1 MVVLLRLLTKLNVAT
16 LRLVENQINVSRL
29 LYYSIYPTVVLWC
42 CGSYLYTVQISQ
54 EFCFYVK

>member
-29 LYYSIYPTVVLWC
+29 SYYSIYPTVVVLWHLFIYC
-42 CGSYLYTVQISQ
+42 TNFAGVLFLREII
-54 EFCFYVK
+54 